1 MTEQP
6 AYEPPSIT
14 DIGSL
19 HEQTLAFGKI
29 SGASDILFTAG
40 GAPVTVPGTLV
51 STA

>member
-1 MTEQP
+1 MIEQT

-19 HEQTLAFGKI
+19 HEQTLALGKAA
-29 SGASDILFTAG
+29 GGSDVLFTAQG
-40 GAPVTVPGTLV
+40 QPVTVPGTLV